1 MPATLTLQP
10 GQRELLTQALAD
22 AIYYR
27 DPPVHCPSCDARDA
41 QRALCES
48 CAATLARA
56 TAYLD
61 LGHKLGLDPAT

>member
-10 GQRELLTQALAD
+10 DQRELLAQALAD
-22 AIYYR
+22 AIHYR

-41 QRALCES
+41 QRALCDD

-61 LGHKLGLDPAT
+61 LGRKLGLEAPT